1 MSSITLLHPSN
12 KAFTLL
18 EMIIAMTISAIVIM
32 GTYSLFNTIFKA
44 QTSTSENLY
53 YTGIYNSLS
62 KIINND
68 FINMTEISDE
78 QRKFIDNESKLNKK
92 NINEITKTNEINT
105 SRQTQGGVNDE
116 SGMMQS
122 SIDNR
127 TQQNYFIL
135 NKLNNFPML
144 TLSTYNTLFFNKSI
158 PVIVSYFIDED
169 NYFVRSEK
177 NQDLTFKKE
186 VKLIGDVEN
195 FEITS
200 FNGEDF
206 IDKLVEPKLMRL
218 TFVINGR
225 TYIISSGKI
234 L

>member
-1 MSSITLLHPSN
+1 
-12 KAFTLL
+12 
-18 EMIIAMTISAIVIM
+18 
-32 GTYSLFNTIFKA
+32 
-44 QTSTSENLY
+44 
-53 YTGIYNSLS
+53 
-62 KIINND
+62 
-68 FINMTEISDE
+68 MTEISDE

-186 VKLIGDVEN
+186 IKLIGDVEN